1 MKHILQFLNAHP
13 RNRLIIVKDKSID
26 IPYLDVGRQLSKMLQ
41 NQTEDRL
48 SNHALESLNNLL
60 KSNVL
65 TSKELERYI
74 SIENLGILMEKELKL
89 DLKTILKN
97 YSRGTTLIVKWPGEV
112 VNNRIYFLTQE
123 EGVEIN
129 LKDISHII
137 I

>member
-97 YSRGTTLIVKWPGEV
+97 YSR
-112 VNNRIYFLTQE
+112 
-123 EGVEIN
+123 EIGRA
-129 LKDISHII
+129 SCRERV
-137 I
+137 